1 LLTSPAGYDLPFDE
15 ELCEQGRNFSNKIW
29 NAFRLVQGWEVNK
42 DLEQPDY
49 AIKANAWFQSKLSVT
64 LDSLEKSYSDYRISE
79 ALMTT
84 YKFIWDDFSAWY
96 LEIVKPDYQKPIDSI
111 TLDQALRNFESILK
125 ILHPFMPFITEE
137 IWQTIKK
144 RNDKEALI
152 VSSWPKTEIK
162 DLELVEDFDFMQNV
176 VSGVRSVRKE
186 KGLAQKE
193 KLEVN
198 VLNSESQSS
207 YFDDVLMRLGNLSK
221 LEYVQEKMEG
231 AISFRVK
238 SNEYF
243 LPLSAQLD
251 IEVEIEKLTKELNYT
266 QGFLKSVQSK
276 LKNERFMSGA
286 PEQVIMNERNK
297 EADALAKIKVLEESI
312 ENLKK

>member
-1 LLTSPAGYDLPFDE
+1 
-15 ELCEQGRNFSNKIW
+15 
-29 NAFRLVQGWEVNK
+29 
-42 DLEQPDY
+42 
-49 AIKANAWFQSKLSVT
+49 
-64 LDSLEKSYSDYRISE
+64 
-79 ALMTT
+79 
-84 YKFIWDDFSAWY
+84 
-96 LEIVKPDYQKPIDSI
+96 
-111 TLDQALRNFESILK
+111 
-125 ILHPFMPFITEE
+125 MPFITEE

-276 LKNERFMSGA
+276 LKNER
-286 PEQVIMNERNK
+286 
-297 EADALAKIKVLEESI
+297 
-312 ENLKK
+312 